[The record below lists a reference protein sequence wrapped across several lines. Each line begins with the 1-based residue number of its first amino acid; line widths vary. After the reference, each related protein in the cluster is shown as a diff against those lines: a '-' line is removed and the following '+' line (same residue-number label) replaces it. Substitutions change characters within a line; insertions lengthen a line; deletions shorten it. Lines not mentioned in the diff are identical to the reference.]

1 MLVGTV
7 RRPGAKG
14 TRKLVEHYGDRLIC
28 VRYRHDPA
36 QGRRDK
42 TAEPIVEESRWR
54 PSPVSASVPPSCVPV
69 RIGLYEKDL
78 QRKINAAG
86 GTWQAAEYVW
96 HAPEFEVRKLGLV
109 GRIVRENEGTRGAG
123 YETSVLNIGSWYY
136 R

>member
-14 TRKLVEHYGDRLIC
+14 TRKLVEQHGDRLIC

-42 TAEPIVEESRWR
+42 TAESIVEESRWH
-54 PSPVSASVPPSCVPV
+54 PSPVSASASPSCVPV
-69 RIGLYEKDL
+69 RIGVYKKDL

-86 GTWQAAEYVW
+86 GIWQAAKCVW
-96 HAPEFEVRKLGLV
+96 HAPNWKCG
-109 GRIVRENEGTRGAG
+109 NWAW
-123 YETSVLNIGSWYY
+123 SAVL
-136 R
+136 